1 MIWKNTQERYGAV
14 AKVFHW
20 TIAAA
25 IVFML
30 GLGLYMED
38 LEPGPLMFR
47 LYFVHK
53 STGALILF
61 AMLARLAWKKMN
73 VRPAPLPGHSRAERL
88 AASAVHIFLYAAA
101 FVMPVSGWVMSS
113 AKGFSVSV
121 FGWFTLPAV
130 TGKNEGLAKAA
141 AEIHEIAAWLLI
153 AAVVLHVAG
162 AVKHHVIDRDDTLR
176 RMLPF
181 GKLPLLASVL
191 ALTAAF
197 AGPAAQAFTPAP
209 APLPS
214 WEIDAAASGIAF
226 EATQTGAPF
235 TGRFEKFG
243 GTILFDPQRPGES
256 TADITI
262 DLSSVRTGSADH
274 DGNLT
279 GADWFDTAAFQQAR
293 FRADVFAKTD
303 TGYEARGTLTIR
315 GVVLPVVLPFTLDIK
330 ETADGGA
337 VAAAE
342 GGLSLNRLDYGIGS
356 GQWADTSAVGN
367 AVRISVSLKA
377 VRKAPPR

>member
-1 MIWKNTQERYGAV
+1 MIWKNTKERYGTV
-14 AKVFHW
+14 AKTFHW

-30 GLGLYMED
+30 GLGLYMAD
-38 LEPGPLMFR
+38 LEPGPRMFR

-61 AMLARLAWKKMN
+61 VMLARLAWKKMN
-73 VRPAPLPGHSRAERL
+73 TRPAPLPGHSRVEKL
-88 AASAVHIFLYAAA
+88 AASGIHIFLYAAA
-101 FVMPVSGWVMSS
+101 ILMPLSGWIMSS

-121 FGWFTLPAV
+121 FGWFTLPAI
-130 TGKNEGLAKAA
+130 TGKSEGLAKAA
-141 AEIHEIAAWLLI
+141 VEVHEITAWLLI
-153 AAVVLHVAG
+153 AAIALHVAG
-162 AVKHHVIDRDDTLR
+162 AIKHHVMDKDDTLR

-181 GKLPLLASVL
+181 GAFVL
-191 ALTAAF
+191 AVCMTAALS

-214 WEIDAAASGIAF
+214 WEIDEAESSIAF

-262 DLSSVRTGSADH
+262 DLSSVHTGSADH
-274 DGNLT
+274 DSNLT
-279 GADWFDTAAFQQAR
+279 GAGWFDTAAFPQAH

-303 TGYEARGTLTIR
+303 TGYEARGTLTIH
-315 GVVLPVVLPFTLDIK
+315 GVSLPVVLPFTLDIK

-337 VAAAE
+337 IAAAK
-342 GGLSLNRLDYGIGS
+342 GGLSLNRLDYNIGT
-356 GQWADTSAVGN
+356 GEWADTAAVGN
-367 AVRISVSLKA
+367 GVTVSIDLKA
-377 VRKAPPR
+377 VRKAPPL